1 VRYFVLL
8 GDQYLTE
15 ILVLVEREA
24 LSDIA
29 NVYDYQTFVETD
41 KAGYIVR
48 QWIASNLYDRIR

>member
-1 VRYFVLL
+1 MRYFVLL